1 LNYAI
6 RTYIHEKKAI
16 ENFDDN
22 DLEEIIESKNALNN
36 AETIKNE
43 NKPNVDIDEQKIN
56 MLDLETALS
65 YMLRKEIPRMKEIQG
80 DSYDSLIH
88 WINVLVKVIYF

>member
-1 LNYAI
+1 MNYAI
-6 RTYIHEKKAI
+6 RTYVHEKKAI

-80 DSYDSLIH
+80 DAYDSLIH

>member
-1 LNYAI
+1 MNYAI

-36 AETIKNE
+36 AEAIKNE

-80 DSYDSLIH
+80 DAYDSLIH

>member
-1 LNYAI
+1 MNYAI

-80 DSYDSLIH
+80 DAYDSLIH

>member
-6 RTYIHEKKAI
+6 RTYVHEKKAI

-80 DSYDSLIH
+80 DAYDSLIH

>member
-80 DSYDSLIH
+80 DAYDSLIH